1 MEGFVPKERP
11 SQKSRALGDL
21 PPQPRDR
28 ATANGDHKAQE
39 LGDLYFAAD
48 NFAVA
53 LEYYRRALEL
63 EDGRGDGASQETLL
77 KTGTQ
82 IVECLRHRGD
92 LNEAVEALHDLHR
105 KLRPH
110 VTREQIGRLSSRL
123 GILLFERGRYR
134 AGHRAATLAYRL
146 LRDTTLNLDLGHTE
160 MCLGAIALR
169 TGEWSGAREHFES
182 AIATYRRADYQSG
195 MAAAYNNLGL
205 LHKNQCR
212 FKESVRFLEQALRIS
227 ERSGHFHDAA
237 TYLHN
242 LGLVHDKMGDWDLAE
257 EHYRRGLQM
266 YTEVGY
272 AAGRARALGCLGNL
286 KRKRRDWAQAEEL
299 IRESLALASE
309 RGYPR
314 ETILAREAMGDFH
327 LDRGAYAEARVEFET
342 ALAMADQVAPES
354 DLTVELLRRL
364 GEVHLAFSELDQAV
378 RIAERALHIARR
390 LGDRLEEACSLKLIG
405 LARAEGGDLEQGRAF
420 LDQASEI
427 LNQIGKRYEL
437 ARLCFAAGLVWRKRA
452 RRGKSRAILDESV
465 TYLRRAAAGFESFA
479 LPELTGNALLELAR
493 SEMMRGFVDEA
504 VIHLDHAASL
514 FSDHQEPAL
523 EQAIE
528 AFRREVERGLIE
540 GTTAQSNEFA
550 AFDEIRRVLRV
561 EDGNGSVQEILGL
574 LVRRSGAAR
583 GCAVAPASDG
593 SGATVIASVGMS
605 GRMAQDLLRELITRV
620 GAERLAAGPVVA
632 SRAGMDPRFRDFPA
646 SHALSPRT
654 SLVIMPLS
662 LPSGQVGFLYL
673 DRQAEGP
680 LGTFKQREVNL
691 IAVLSNYVSVAILE
705 AQRREL
711 ARENVTLRGRLLG
724 TANDH
729 GIVTRSRE
737 LLEILSLL
745 ERVGPSDATIL
756 IEGETGSGK
765 GLLARAIHASS
776 NRASK
781 PLIQVNCA
789 ALPEP
794 LLESELF
801 GHVQGAF
808 TGAVREK
815 AGLFVEANG
824 GTLFLDEVDKTT
836 ITIQGKLLHVL
847 DNREVRPVGGNKSS
861 KVDVRVLCATNVN
874 LKQRI
879 AKGEF
884 LEDLYY
890 RLNDICFRVPPLR
903 ERPEDIPLLVDH
915 YSRRFSTE
923 MSKDIPGVE
932 PELLR
937 LFAELPWRGN
947 VRELEKVVKRMV
959 VLANEGEPLCTR
971 LVPRELLRAEEET
984 HSDAPATLKAEVA
997 KVERKLIGQALE
1009 RSGWNKL
1016 KAARELCLSY
1026 PTLLQKIKIYQLDR
1040 RLAIRQRS

>member
-1 MEGFVPKERP
+1 MEGFVPKDRP
-11 SQKSRALGDL
+11 SQNRALGGS
-21 PPQPRDR
+21 PPQPRDK
-28 ATANGDHKAQE
+28 AAANGDHKAQE

-53 LEYYRRALEL
+53 LEYYRRALEIEGL
-63 EDGRGDGASQETLL
+63 RGGGASQEILL

-134 AGHRAATLAYRL
+134 PAHRAASLAYRL
-146 LRDTTLNLDLGHTE
+146 LRDTTANVDLGHTE

-169 TGEWSGAREHFES
+169 TGEWNSAREHFES
-182 AIATYRRADYQSG
+182 AIATYRRADNQSG

-227 ERSGHFHDAA
+227 ERSGHFHDSA
-237 TYLHN
+237 TYVHN
-242 LGLVHDKMGDWDLAE
+242 LGIVHDKMGDWDLAE

-314 ETILAREAMGDFH
+314 ETILAREALGDYH
-327 LDRGAYAEARVEFET
+327 LDRGSLAEARSEFET

-354 DLTVELLRRL
+354 DLTVELLRRI
-364 GEVHLAFSELDQAV
+364 GEVHLASLELDPAV
-378 RIAERALHIARR
+378 RIAERALLIARR
-390 LGDRLEEACSLKLIG
+390 LGDRLEEASSLKLIG
-405 LARAEGGDLEQGRAF
+405 LARAEDGDLEQGRMY

-427 LNQIGKRYEL
+427 LGQIGKRYEL
-437 ARLCFAAGLVWRKRA
+437 ARLCFSAGLAWRKRA

-465 TYLRRAAAGFESFA
+465 TYLRRAAAGFESFS
-479 LPELTGNALLELAR
+479 LPELTGSALLELAR
-493 SEMMRGFVDEA
+493 SEMCRGLVDEA

-523 EQAIE
+523 EQEIE
-528 AFRREVERGLIE
+528 AFRREVEQGLIQ
-540 GTTAQSNEFA
+540 GTSAQSNEFA

-561 EDGNGSVQEILGL
+561 EDGEGSVQEILNL
-574 LVRRSGAAR
+574 LVRRSGATR
-583 GCAVAPASDG
+583 GCVVAPATDG
-593 SGATVIASVGMS
+593 SPRVLAATGISVRVS
-605 GRMAQDLLRELITRV
+605 QDLLRELLARI

-632 SRAGMDPRFRDFPA
+632 SRAGVDPRFRDFPA

-662 LPSGQVGFLYL
+662 LPSGQAGFLYL

-705 AQRREL
+705 SQRREL
-711 ARENVTLRGRLLG
+711 ARENVSLRGRLLG

-729 GIVTRSRE
+729 GIVTRSSE

-765 GLLARAIHASS
+765 GLLAKAIHASS

-824 GTLFLDEVDKTT
+824 GTIFLDEVDKTT

-847 DNREVRPVGGNKSS
+847 DNREVRPVGGNKST

-874 LKQRI
+874 LKARI

-915 YSRRFSTE
+915 YNRRFSAE
-923 MSKDIPGVE
+923 MGKEIPGVE
-932 PELLR
+932 PEMLR

-959 VLANEGEPLCTR
+959 VLANEGEPLSTR

-984 HSDAPATLKAEVA
+984 NGDAPATLKMEVA
-997 KVERKLIGQALE
+997 KVERKLISQALE
-1009 RSGWNKL
+1009 RSSWNKL
-1016 KAARELCLSY
+1016 KAARELSLSY
-1026 PTLLQKIKIYQLDR
+1026 PTLLQKIKLYQLDR
-1040 RLAIRQRS
+1040 RQVIRQRS

>member
-1 MEGFVPKERP
+1 MEAFVPKDRP
-11 SQKSRALGDL
+11 NPKRVLGDP
-21 PPQPRDR
+21 PPQTHER
-28 ATANGDHKAQE
+28 AAGNGDRKAHE

-53 LEYYRRALEL
+53 LEYYRRALEI
-63 EDGRGDGASQETLL
+63 EGRRGDAASQETLL

-105 KLRPH
+105 RLRPH

-123 GILLFERGRYR
+123 GILLLERGRYR
-134 AGHRAATLAYRL
+134 AAHRAASVAYRL
-146 LRDTTLNLDLGHTE
+146 LRDTSLNLDLGHTE

-169 TGEWSGAREHFES
+169 TGEWNSAREHFES

-212 FKESVRFLEQALRIS
+212 FKEAVRFLEQALRIS

-242 LGLVHDKMGDWDLAE
+242 LGIVHDKMGDWDLAE

-272 AAGRARALGCLGNL
+272 AAGRARALSCLGNL
-286 KRKRRDWAQAEEL
+286 KRKRRDWPQAEEL

-314 ETILAREAMGDFH
+314 ETILAREALGDFH
-327 LDRGAYAEARVEFET
+327 LDRGSVAEARSEFET
-342 ALAMADQVAPES
+342 ALTMADQVAPES

-364 GEVHLAFSELDQAV
+364 GEASLAAAELEPAV
-378 RIAERALHIARR
+378 RLAERALSIARR
-390 LGDRLEEACSLKLIG
+390 LGDRIEEACSLKLIG
-405 LARAEGGDLEQGRAF
+405 LARAEEGDLDQGRTY

-437 ARLCFAAGLVWRKRA
+437 ARLCLAAGLVWRKRA

-465 TYLRRAAAGFESFA
+465 SYLRRAAAGFESFG
-479 LPELTGNALLELAR
+479 LPELTGQALLELAR
-493 SEMMRGFVDEA
+493 SEMIRGHVDEA

-514 FSDHQEPAL
+514 ISDHPDPTL
-523 EQAIE
+523 ERGIE
-528 AFRREVERGLIE
+528 EMRREVEQGLIE

-561 EDGNGSVQEILGL
+561 EEGEGSVQEILGL
-574 LVRRSGAAR
+574 MVRRSGASR
-583 GCAVAPASDG
+583 GCVVAPTQDG
-593 SGATVIASVGMS
+593 SASVLAAVGMS
-605 GRMAQDLLRELITRV
+605 VRVAQDLLRELLARV
-620 GAERLAAGPVVA
+620 GAQRLGSGPIVS
-632 SRAGMDPRFRDFPA
+632 SRAGVDPRFREFPA
-646 SHALSPRT
+646 AHALSPRT

-662 LPSGQVGFLYL
+662 LPSRQAGFLYL
-673 DRQAEGP
+673 DRPSEGP

-691 IAVLSNYVSVAILE
+691 ISVLSNYVSVAILE
-705 AQRREL
+705 SQRREL
-711 ARENVTLRGRLLG
+711 ARENVSLRGRLLENG
-724 TANDH
+724 NGH

-765 GLLARAIHASS
+765 GLLAKAIHASS
-776 NRASK
+776 NRANK

-824 GTLFLDEVDKTT
+824 GTLFLDEVDKMT

-847 DNREVRPVGGNKSS
+847 DNREVRPVGGNRSA

-874 LKQRI
+874 LKARI
-879 AKGEF
+879 ARGEF

-915 YSRRFSTE
+915 YSRRFAAE
-923 MSKDIPGVE
+923 LGKEVRGVE
-932 PELLR
+932 PEMLR

-959 VLANEGEPLCTR
+959 VLANEGEPLTTR
-971 LVPRELLRAEEET
+971 LVPRELLRVEEET
-984 HSDAPATLKAEVA
+984 NGDAPPTLKAEVA

-1009 RSGWNKL
+1009 RSNWNKL
-1016 KAARELCLSY
+1016 KAARALNLSY
-1026 PTLLQKIKIYQLDR
+1026 PTLLQKIKLYQLDR
-1040 RLAIRQRS
+1040 RMMIRQRS

>member
-1 MEGFVPKERP
+1 MEGFVPKDRP
-11 SQKSRALGDL
+11 SYPNRATGVP
-21 PPQPRDR
+21 PPQPRDK
-28 ATANGDHKAQE
+28 ASAHGDRKAQE

-53 LEYYRRALEL
+53 LEYYRRALEIEGL
-63 EDGRGDGASQETLL
+63 RGDSASQETLL

-134 AGHRAATLAYRL
+134 AAHRAASLAYRL

-169 TGEWSGAREHFES
+169 TGEWNSAREHFES

-237 TYLHN
+237 TYVHN
-242 LGLVHDKMGDWDLAE
+242 LGIVHDKMGDWDLAE

-299 IRESLALASE
+299 IRESLALAAE

-314 ETILAREAMGDFH
+314 ETILAREALGDFH
-327 LDRGAYAEARVEFET
+327 LDRGSLAEARAEFET
-342 ALAMADQVAPES
+342 ALVMADQVAPES

-364 GEVHLAFSELDQAV
+364 GEVHLAALELDPAV
-378 RIAERALHIARR
+378 RLAERSLAIARR

-405 LARAEGGDLEQGRAF
+405 LARAEAGDLDQGRTY
-420 LDQASEI
+420 LDQAAEI
-427 LNQIGKRYEL
+427 LHHIGKRYEL
-437 ARLCFAAGLVWRKRA
+437 ARLCFSAGLAWRKRA
-452 RRGKSRAILDESV
+452 RRGKSHAILDESV
-465 TYLRRAAAGFESFA
+465 SYLRRAAAGFGSFG
-479 LPELTGNALLELAR
+479 LPELTGGALLELAR
-493 SEMMRGFVDEA
+493 SEMCRGLVDEA

-514 FSDHQEPAL
+514 LSDHQEPAL
-523 EQAIE
+523 EHEIE
-528 AFRREVERGLIE
+528 ALRREVEQGLIE
-540 GTTAQSNEFA
+540 GTSAQSNEFA

-561 EDGNGSVQEILGL
+561 EGEGSLQEILSL

-583 GCAVAPASDG
+583 GCVVAPASDG
-593 SGATVIASVGMS
+593 TATVLAAAGISLRV
-605 GRMAQDLLRELITRV
+605 AQELLRELLSRI
-620 GAERLAAGPVVA
+620 GADRLGSGPVVS
-632 SRAGMDPRFRDFPA
+632 SRAGVDPRFRDFPA
-646 SHALSPRT
+646 AHALNPRT

-662 LPSGQVGFLYL
+662 LPSGQAGFLYL
-673 DRQAEGP
+673 DRPAEGP

-705 AQRREL
+705 TQRREL
-711 ARENVTLRGRLLG
+711 ARENLSLRGRLLDS
-724 TANDH
+724 ANDH

-824 GTLFLDEVDKTT
+824 GTLFLDEVDKMT

-847 DNREVRPVGGNKSS
+847 DNREVRPVGGNKST

-874 LKQRI
+874 LKARI
-879 AKGEF
+879 AKGDF

-915 YSRRFSTE
+915 YSRRFAAE
-923 MSKDIPGVE
+923 MGKDIKGID
-932 PELLR
+932 PEMLR

-959 VLANEGEPLCTR
+959 VLANEDEPLSSR
-971 LVPRELLRAEEET
+971 LVPRELLRLEEEPNGD
-984 HSDAPATLKAEVA
+984 SPATLKAEVA

-1016 KAARELCLSY
+1016 KAARELSLSY
-1026 PTLLQKIKIYQLDR
+1026 PTLLQKIKLYQLDR
-1040 RLAIRQRS
+1040 RQMIRQRS

>member
-1 MEGFVPKERP
+1 MEGFVPKDRP
-11 SQKSRALGDL
+11 SYPNEALGGA
-21 PPQPRDR
+21 PSQPRDK
-28 ATANGDHKAQE
+28 AASNGDHKAQE

-53 LEYYRRALEL
+53 LEYYRRALEI
-63 EDGRGDGASQETLL
+63 EGRRGDEASQETLL

-105 KLRPH
+105 RLRPH
-110 VTREQIGRLSSRL
+110 VTREQVGRLSSRL

-134 AGHRAATLAYRL
+134 AAHKSASLAYRL

-160 MCLGAIALR
+160 MCLGAIGLR
-169 TGEWSGAREHFES
+169 TGEWNSAREHFES

-212 FKESVRFLEQALRIS
+212 FKEALRFLEQALRIS

-242 LGLVHDKMGDWDLAE
+242 IGIVHDKMGDWDLAE

-272 AAGRARALGCLGNL
+272 AAGRARALCCLGNL

-299 IRESLALASE
+299 IHETLALAVE

-314 ETILAREAMGDFH
+314 ETILAREALGDYH
-327 LDRGAYAEARVEFET
+327 LDRGSIAEARKEFEA
-342 ALAMADQVAPES
+342 ALVMADQVAPES

-364 GEVHLAFSELDQAV
+364 GEVHLAALELEPAV
-378 RIAERALHIARR
+378 RIAERALVIARR

-405 LARAEGGDLEQGRAF
+405 LARAEDGDLDQGRTY

-437 ARLCFAAGLVWRKRA
+437 ARLCFSAGLTWRKRA

-465 TYLRRAAAGFESFA
+465 SYLRRAAAGFESFG
-479 LPELTGNALLELAR
+479 LPELTGGALLELAR
-493 SEMMRGFVDEA
+493 SEMCRGLVDEA

-514 FSDHQEPAL
+514 FADHQEPAL
-523 EQAIE
+523 EREIE
-528 AFRREVERGLIE
+528 AFRREVEQGLIE

-561 EDGNGSVQEILGL
+561 ENGEGSVQEILSL
-574 LVRRSGAAR
+574 LVRRSGATR
-583 GCAVAPASDG
+583 GCVVAPSPDG
-593 SGATVIASVGMS
+593 SATVLAATGISMRV
-605 GRMAQDLLRELITRV
+605 AQDLLRELLARV
-620 GAERLAAGPVVA
+620 GADRLASGPVVA
-632 SRAGMDPRFRDFPA
+632 SRAGVDPRFRDFPA
-646 SHALSPRT
+646 AHALGPRT

-662 LPSGQVGFLYL
+662 LPSGQPGFLYL

-691 IAVLSNYVSVAILE
+691 IAVLSNYVAVAILE
-705 AQRREL
+705 SQRREL
-711 ARENVTLRGRLLG
+711 ARENMSLRGRLLG

-776 NRASK
+776 NRATK

-815 AGLFVEANG
+815 SGLFVEANG

-836 ITIQGKLLHVL
+836 ITIQGKLLQVL
-847 DNREVRPVGGNKSS
+847 DNREVRPVGGNKST

-874 LKQRI
+874 LKARI

-903 ERPEDIPLLVDH
+903 DRPEDIPLLVDH
-915 YSRRFSTE
+915 YSRRFASE
-923 MSKDIPGVE
+923 MGKQISGVE
-932 PELLR
+932 PEMLR

-959 VLANEGEPLCTR
+959 VLANEGEPLSLR

-984 HSDAPATLKAEVA
+984 NGNSPATLRVEVA

-1009 RSGWNKL
+1009 RSNWNKL
-1016 KAARELCLSY
+1016 KAARELSLSY

-1040 RLAIRQRS
+1040 RLGIRQKS

>member
-1 MEGFVPKERP
+1 MEGFVPKRP
-11 SQKSRALGDL
+11 SYPNRAQGDL
-21 PPQPRDR
+21 PPQARDR
-28 ATANGDHKAQE
+28 ANAHGDRKAQE

-53 LEYYRRALEL
+53 LEYYRRALETEGL
-63 EDGRGDGASQETLL
+63 RGDSANQETLL

-134 AGHRAATLAYRL
+134 AAHRAASLAYRL

-160 MCLGAIALR
+160 MALGAIALR
-169 TGEWSGAREHFES
+169 TGEWNSAREHFES

-237 TYLHN
+237 TYVHN

-299 IRESLALASE
+299 IRESLALAAE

-314 ETILAREAMGDFH
+314 ETILAREALGDFH
-327 LDRGAYAEARVEFET
+327 LDRGSLTEAREEFES
-342 ALAMADQVAPES
+342 ALVMADQVAPES

-364 GEVHLAFSELDQAV
+364 GEVHLAGLELEPAV
-378 RIAERALHIARR
+378 RLAERSLAIARR
-390 LGDRLEEACSLKLIG
+390 LGDRLEEASSLKLIG
-405 LARAEGGDLEQGRAF
+405 LARAESGDLDQGRVY
-420 LDQASEI
+420 LDQAAEI
-427 LNQIGKRYEL
+427 LHQIGKRYEL
-437 ARLCFAAGLVWRKRA
+437 ARLCFAAGLSWRKRA
-452 RRGKSRAILDESV
+452 RRGKSRLILDESV
-465 TYLRRAAAGFESFA
+465 SYLRRAAAGFESFG
-479 LPELTGNALLELAR
+479 LPELTCSALLELAR
-493 SEMMRGFVDEA
+493 SEMLRGLVDEA

-514 FSDHQEPAL
+514 VTDLQEPAL
-523 EQAIE
+523 EEEIAE
-528 AFRREVERGLIE
+528 LRREVEQGLIE

-550 AFDEIRRVLRV
+550 AFEEIRRVIRV
-561 EDGNGSVQEILGL
+561 EEGEGSLSEILGL

-583 GCAVAPASDG
+583 GCVVAPASDG
-593 SGATVIASVGMS
+593 SATVLAAAGISLRV
-605 GRMAQDLLRELITRV
+605 AQDLLRELLARV
-620 GAERLAAGPVVA
+620 GPARLASGPVVC
-632 SRAGMDPRFRDFPA
+632 SKAGADARFRDFPA
-646 SHALSPRT
+646 SHALNPRT

-662 LPSGQVGFLYL
+662 LPSGQGGFLYL
-673 DRQAEGP
+673 DRPADGP
-680 LGTFKQREVNL
+680 LGAFKQREVNL

-705 AQRREL
+705 TQRREL
-711 ARENVTLRGRLLG
+711 ARENVSLRGRLLEG
-724 TANDH
+724 STDH

-765 GLLARAIHASS
+765 GLLARALHASS
-776 NRASK
+776 NRAGK

-836 ITIQGKLLHVL
+836 ITIQGKLLQVL
-847 DNREVRPVGGNKSS
+847 DNREVRPVGGNKST

-874 LKQRI
+874 LKARI

-915 YSRRFSTE
+915 YSRRFAAE
-923 MSKDIPGVE
+923 MGKDIRGVE
-932 PELLR
+932 PDLLR

-959 VLANEGEPLCTR
+959 VLANEGEPLSSR
-971 LVPRELLRAEEET
+971 LVPRELLHVEEERNGD
-984 HSDAPATLKAEVA
+984 SPATLKAEVA

-1016 KAARELCLSY
+1016 KAARELNLSY
-1026 PTLLQKIKIYQLDR
+1026 PTLLQKIKLYQLDR
-1040 RLAIRQRS
+1040 RLVIRQRS

>member
-1 MEGFVPKERP
+1 MEGFVPKDRP
-11 SQKSRALGDL
+11 SQPNRALGEP
-21 PPQPRDR
+21 PPQPRNK

-39 LGDLYFAAD
+39 LGDIYFAAD

-53 LEYYRRALEL
+53 LEYYRRALEI
-63 EDGRGDGASQETLL
+63 ECRRGDAASQETLL

-134 AGHRAATLAYRL
+134 AAHRAAVLAYRL
-146 LRDTTLNLDLGHTE
+146 LRETTLNLDLGHTE

-169 TGEWSGAREHFES
+169 TGEWNSAREHFES

-212 FKESVRFLEQALRIS
+212 FKEAVRFLEQALRIS

-242 LGLVHDKMGDWDLAE
+242 LGIVHDKIGDWDLAE

-299 IRESLALASE
+299 IRESLALATE

-314 ETILAREAMGDFH
+314 ETILAREALGDFH
-327 LDRGAYAEARVEFET
+327 LDRGSILEARKEFET

-364 GEVHLAFSELDQAV
+364 GEVHLAALELDPAI
-378 RIAERALHIARR
+378 RIAERALLIARR

-405 LARAEGGDLEQGRAF
+405 LARAEEGDLDQGRIY

-437 ARLCFAAGLVWRKRA
+437 ARLCFSAGLSWRKRA

-465 TYLRRAAAGFESFA
+465 AYLRRAAAGFESFS
-479 LPELTGNALLELAR
+479 LPELTGSALLELAR
-493 SEMMRGFVDEA
+493 SEMCRGLVDEA

-514 FSDHQEPAL
+514 FADHQEPVL
-523 EQAIE
+523 EREIE
-528 AFRREVERGLIE
+528 AFRREVEQGLIQ
-540 GTTAQSNEFA
+540 GTSAQSNEFA

-561 EDGNGSVQEILGL
+561 EDGEGSVQEILGL

-583 GCAVAPASDG
+583 GCVVAPASDG
-593 SGATVIASVGMS
+593 TATVLAAAGISI
-605 GRMAQDLLRELITRV
+605 RMAQDLLRELLARV
-620 GAERLAAGPVVA
+620 GAERLHAGPVVA
-632 SRAGMDPRFRDFPA
+632 SRAGVDPRFRDFPA
-646 SHALSPRT
+646 AHALNPRT

-662 LPSGQVGFLYL
+662 LPSGQSGFLYL

-691 IAVLSNYVSVAILE
+691 IAVLSNYVAVAILE
-705 AQRREL
+705 SQRRDL
-711 ARENVTLRGRLLG
+711 ARENVSLRGRLLENG
-724 TANDH
+724 NGH

-776 NRASK
+776 NRALK

-801 GHVQGAF
+801 GHAQGAF

-815 AGLFVEANG
+815 VGLFVEASG

-836 ITIQGKLLHVL
+836 ITLQGKLLQVL
-847 DNREVRPVGGNKSS
+847 DNREVRPVGGNKST

-874 LKQRI
+874 LKSRI

-915 YSRRFSTE
+915 YSRRFASE
-923 MSKDIPGVE
+923 MGKDIRGVE
-932 PELLR
+932 VELLR

-947 VRELEKVVKRMV
+947 VRELEKIVKRMV
-959 VLANEGEPLCTR
+959 VLANEGEPLSTR
-971 LVPRELLRAEEET
+971 LVPRELLRTEEET
-984 HSDAPATLKAEVA
+984 NGDAPLTLKAEVA

-1009 RSGWNKL
+1009 RSNWNKL

-1026 PTLLQKIKIYQLDR
+1026 PTILQKIKLYQLDR
-1040 RLAIRQRS
+1040 RLGIRQRS